1 MELTQKELCC
11 LQAKANEVRVSIV
24 KMIGEAKSGHPGGS
38 LSAADIITAL
48 YCAVMNHDPNNPRN
62 PNRDRFILSKGHAAP
77 ALYAVLAECGYI
89 PKEEL
94 LTLRKINS
102 RLQGH
107 PCCKKVPGVEFSTGS
122 LGQGL
127 SCAGGV
133 ALAAKLDNLDFRV
146 FCMIGDGESQEGQV
160 WEAAMSAAHYRLD
173 NLVCITDA
181 NGLQIDGS
189 VCDVMNVAPLTDKW
203 QAFGWNVIE
212 IDGHDMK
219 QIVDALSPERKV
231 AGKPTMII
239 AHTVKGCGVS
249 FMENQA
255 CWHAGALSCD
265 QMAQA
270 CSDLACCHAKIGGTD

>member
-1 MELTQKELCC
+1 MELSQESTAC
-11 LQAKANEVRVSIV
+11 LQAKANAVRNSIV
-24 KMIGEAKSGHPGGS
+24 EMIGAAQSGHPGGS

-48 YCAVMNHDPNNPRN
+48 YCAIMNHDPKNPRK
-62 PNRDRFILSKGHAAP
+62 PDRDRFILSKGHAAP
-77 ALYAVLAECGYI
+77 ALYAVLSECGYI

-94 LTLRKINS
+94 VTLRKINS

-133 ALAAKLDNLDFRV
+133 ALAGKLDGLDFRV
-146 FCMIGDGESQEGQV
+146 FCMIGDGETQEGQI
-160 WEAAMSAAHYRLD
+160 WEAAMSAAHFGLD

-181 NGLQIDGS
+181 NKLQIDGC
-189 VCDVMNVAPLTDKW
+189 VCDVMNINPLADKW
-203 QAFGWNVIE
+203 RAFGWNVIE
-212 IDGHDMK
+212 IDGHCMK
-219 QIVDALSPERKV
+219 QTVDALSVKHMV
-231 AGKPTMII
+231 SGKPTMVI
-239 AHTVKGCGVS
+239 AHTTKGCGVS

-255 CWHAGALSCD
+255 CWHAGVLSDD

-270 CSDLACCHAKIGGTD
+270 RHDLCIDLNTIGGMD